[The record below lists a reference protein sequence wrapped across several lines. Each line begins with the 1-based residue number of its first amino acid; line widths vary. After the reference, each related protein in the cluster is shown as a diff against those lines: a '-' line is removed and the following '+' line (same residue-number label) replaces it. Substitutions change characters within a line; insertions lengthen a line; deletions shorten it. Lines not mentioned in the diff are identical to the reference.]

1 MMNSTTTKGENMNE
15 NEHENDLQ
23 RVETTSV
30 PGSTPGQPG
39 LRHYRLWFWAES
51 FAAVDCKVENEALL
65 ADR

>member
-1 MMNSTTTKGENMNE
+1 MNE

-51 FAAVDCKVENEALL
+51 FAAVDCKVENEALS